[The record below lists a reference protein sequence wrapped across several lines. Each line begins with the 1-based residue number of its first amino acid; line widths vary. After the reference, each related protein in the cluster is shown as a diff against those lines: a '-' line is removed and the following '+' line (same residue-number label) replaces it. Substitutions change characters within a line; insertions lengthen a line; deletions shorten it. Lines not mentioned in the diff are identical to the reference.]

1 MRVLRSSLPVMQ
13 AWSKFRE
20 KADYSIILTIMK
32 GQDL

>member
-20 KADYSIILTIMK
+20 KADYSNNNEGTRFVK
-32 GQDL
+32 